1 MTNSAWINISSI
13 IINIFIAIWHISV
26 AKKQNNIALFHE
38 KKEHY
43 KKYKKIIDK
52 FGELEKSSEENFQ
65 NICDEI
71 QDQLRDCA
79 EEAKFLFNNEIA
91 NLENEISE
99 KFSNCILGHY
109 DSDSKKNEIYNNIVR
124 TKYQQCR
131 KKIEIELKS
140 LL

>member
-1 MTNSAWINISSI
+1 M
-13 IINIFIAIWHISV
+13 
-26 AKKQNNIALFHE
+26 K

-43 KKYKKIIDK
+43 LKYKKINHKFCELDK
-52 FGELEKSSEENFQ
+52 CSPENFQ

-79 EEAKFLFNNEIA
+79 EEATFLFNNEIA
-91 NLENEISE
+91 NLENEISKE
-99 KFSNCILGHY
+99 FSNCILGHY
-109 DSDSKKNEIYNNIVR
+109 DIEQKINEIYDNIVR

>member
-52 FGELEKSSEENFQ
+52 FGELEKSSQENFQ

-71 QDQLRDCA
+71 KAQLRDCA
-79 EEAKFLFNNEIA
+79 EEATFLFNNEIA

-99 KFSNCILGHY
+99 KFSNCILGQY
-109 DSDSKKNEIYNNIVR
+109 DIEQKINEIYDNIVR

-131 KKIEIELKS
+131 KKIEIELKG

>member
-1 MTNSAWINISSI
+1 MTISDWISISSI
-13 IINIFIAIWHISV
+13 LINFFITIWHISV

-79 EEAKFLFNNEIA
+79 EEATFLFNNEIA

-109 DSDSKKNEIYNNIVR
+109 DPDSKKNEIYNNIVR

>member
-1 MTNSAWINISSI
+1 MINSAWINILSK
-13 IINIFIAIWHISV
+13 IINIFVANCHLSV
-26 AKKQNNIALFHE
+26 AKKQYNIALFHE

-52 FGELEKSSEENFQ
+52 FGELEKSSVENFQ

-71 QDQLRDCA
+71 QAQLRDCA
-79 EEAKFLFNNEIA
+79 EEATFLFNNEIA
-91 NLENEISE
+91 NLENEISKE
-99 KFSNCILGHY
+99 FSNCILGHY
-109 DSDSKKNEIYNNIVR
+109 DIEQKINEIYDNIVR